1 MNRDPWS
8 RQKGE
13 SRQAFEAFCVYR
25 DLGRIRSQEKVA
37 NELGK
42 SAQLMSRWSSKWGW
56 VERVAAWEEE
66 LDRQNRLAQ
75 IEDRKEMAKRHI
87 NEAMMFQ
94 QKVLERMRELKPSEL
109 TPNDMARWFETAV
122 KIERLSRGETTEITK
137 QEHSGNIDISER
149 TKEIEKR
156 LFGDE

>member
-1 MNRDPWS
+1 MPWEK
-8 RQKGE
+8 QKGE
-13 SRQAFEAFCVYR
+13 SKQAFEAFTIYR
-25 DLGRIRSQEKVA
+25 DLGGKRSLQKVA
-37 NELGK
+37 NELSK
-42 SAQLMSRWSSKWGW
+42 SHTLMKKWSSRWNW
-56 VERVAAWEEE
+56 VERAAAWEEE

-75 IEDRKEMAKRHI
+75 IEGRKEMAKRHI
-87 NEAMMFQ
+87 NEAMLFQ
-94 QKVLERMRELKPSEL
+94 QKVLERMRELKSSEL